1 MPPKPPPLPPLAQ
14 DLKAFPLPTT
24 PPQDFLDLVFVIIPS
39 LLFTYM
45 FVCII
50 GAFLSCALPWTM
62 AIL

>member
-14 DLKAFPLPTT
+14 DLKAFPQPTT
-24 PPQDFLDLVFVIIPS
+24 PPQYFLDLVFVIIPS

-50 GAFLSCALPWTM
+50 GVFLSCALPWTM